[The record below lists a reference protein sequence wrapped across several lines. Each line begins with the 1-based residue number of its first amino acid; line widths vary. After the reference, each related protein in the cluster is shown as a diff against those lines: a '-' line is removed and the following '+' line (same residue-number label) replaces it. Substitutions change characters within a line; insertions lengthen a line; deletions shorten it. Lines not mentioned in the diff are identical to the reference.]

1 MTAKT
6 AKPFT
11 GRHMTAILI
20 AFFAVVIAVNMLMA
34 TLATRT
40 FGGVVVQNSYV
51 ASQKYNEWLAKARE
65 QEKLGWVIAPKL
77 DEQRRVTVALGVT
90 GAIVTGF
97 ARHPLG
103 READVPLRFLAVLG
117 GVRAERPL
125 PEGRWAVHL
134 LVRKG
139 SHEARVIETLS

>member
-1 MTAKT
+1 MSTRI

-11 GRHMTAILI
+11 GRHMTAILV

-34 TLATRT
+34 TLAMRT

-51 ASQKYNEWLAKARE
+51 ASQKYNEWLARARE
-65 QEKLGWVIAPKL
+65 QEKLGWAIEPSL
-77 DEQRRVTVALGVT
+77 DGERRVTVELGVS

-103 READVPLRFLAVLG
+103 READVPLRFLAVPG

-139 SHEARVIETLS
+139 SDEARVIEILS